1 MNDSSQLSKA
11 PLNLLVNPKTAKKGK
26 PWEVDISDLLDIFL
40 EKIVEKDNPDLR
52 LCGTVAFSS
61 ALLYRLKVETL
72 FYFEKLKVQ
81 RPRIPRQGP
90 PSLIVLPF
98 RYELYSTSID
108 DLITTL
114 EKILED
120 VSRQDAELKKEST
133 LLQPEPE
140 VEIDKF
146 VVKIEELV
154 VEFKKDLTSKLAQSS
169 ELLFTELIRNKTLLE
184 QTQSFLLL
192 LFVAVEG
199 LVTLEQIE
207 SDNNSEDIMIRRMI

>member
-1 MNDSSQLSKA
+1 MNKFKNISYDELKSKV
-11 PLNLLVNPKTAKKGK
+11 PLLLFF
-26 PWEVDISDLLDIFL
+26 I
-40 EKIVEKDNPDLR
+40 
-52 LCGTVAFSS
+52 
-61 ALLYRLKVETL
+61 
-72 FYFEKLKVQ
+72 
-81 RPRIPRQGP
+81 
-90 PSLIVLPF
+90 
-98 RYELYSTSID
+98 
-108 DLITTL
+108 
-114 EKILED
+114 KIL
-120 VSRQDAELKKEST
+120 QHG
-133 LLQPEPE
+133 E

-146 VVKIEELV
+146 VIKIEELV

>member
-207 SDNNSEDIMIRRMI
+207 SDNNSEDIMIRRVI

>member
-1 MNDSSQLSKA
+1 M
-11 PLNLLVNPKTAKKGK
+11 
-26 PWEVDISDLLDIFL
+26 
-40 EKIVEKDNPDLR
+40 
-52 LCGTVAFSS
+52 
-61 ALLYRLKVETL
+61 
-72 FYFEKLKVQ
+72 
-81 RPRIPRQGP
+81 
-90 PSLIVLPF
+90 
-98 RYELYSTSID
+98 
-108 DLITTL
+108 
-114 EKILED
+114 
-120 VSRQDAELKKEST
+120 KKEST
-133 LLQPEPE
+133 LLQPESE

-154 VEFKKDLTSKLAQSS
+154 ADFKKDLTSKLAQSS

>member
-1 MNDSSQLSKA
+1 M
-11 PLNLLVNPKTAKKGK
+11 
-26 PWEVDISDLLDIFL
+26 
-40 EKIVEKDNPDLR
+40 
-52 LCGTVAFSS
+52 
-61 ALLYRLKVETL
+61 
-72 FYFEKLKVQ
+72 
-81 RPRIPRQGP
+81 
-90 PSLIVLPF
+90 
-98 RYELYSTSID
+98 
-108 DLITTL
+108 
-114 EKILED
+114 
-120 VSRQDAELKKEST
+120 KKEST

-207 SDNNSEDIMIRRMI
+207 SDNNSEDIMIRRVI

>member
-1 MNDSSQLSKA
+1 M
-11 PLNLLVNPKTAKKGK
+11 
-26 PWEVDISDLLDIFL
+26 
-40 EKIVEKDNPDLR
+40 
-52 LCGTVAFSS
+52 
-61 ALLYRLKVETL
+61 
-72 FYFEKLKVQ
+72 
-81 RPRIPRQGP
+81 
-90 PSLIVLPF
+90 
-98 RYELYSTSID
+98 
-108 DLITTL
+108 
-114 EKILED
+114 
-120 VSRQDAELKKEST
+120 KKEST

-154 VEFKKDLTSKLAQSS
+154 ADFKKDLTSKLAKSS